1 MHSYSI
7 IDNIEMATTE
17 NTEKTLSGEGEVD
30 RISKRRAARE
40 APALALDRFAKSF
53 ESSARRWEM
62 IVYPSMFGFI
72 IVAAYGFF
80 LIYNVTRDMHSL
92 AKSMDPAME
101 SNMEIMANSINRM
114 TDHVATITANIDQM
128 TRNVENMDATISAVN
143 SSMGEIKT
151 DMGNMAEKIQAL
163 EPILVNISEMNQS
176 MRVMNQSIRVMSAH
190 TDVMSRD
197 VGATSHHFVRPMS
210 AINSFFPW

>member
-1 MHSYSI
+1 
-7 IDNIEMATTE
+7 MATTE
-17 NTEKTLSGEGEVD
+17 NSEKTQPGED
-30 RISKRRAARE
+30 RADYVSRKKSARE
-40 APALALDRFAKSF
+40 ASGLALDRFAKSF

-92 AKSMDPAME
+92 AESMDPAMQT
-101 SNMEIMANSINRM
+101 NMETMAQSISKM
-114 TDHVATITANIDQM
+114 ADYVATITANIDQM
-128 TRNVENMDATISAVN
+128 TRNVENMDAAIGAVN
-143 SSMGEIKT
+143 TSMEAIKS
-151 DMGNMAEKIQAL
+151 DMGDMSEKIRTL
-163 EPILVNISEMNQS
+163 EPILVNISEMNKS
-176 MRVMNQSIRVMSAH
+176 LHVMNQSVHTMSAH